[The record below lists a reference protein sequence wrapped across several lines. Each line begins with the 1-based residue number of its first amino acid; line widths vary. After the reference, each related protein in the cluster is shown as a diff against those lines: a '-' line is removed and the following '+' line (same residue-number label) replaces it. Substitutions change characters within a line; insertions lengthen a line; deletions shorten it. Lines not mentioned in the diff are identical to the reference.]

1 MNINRN
7 YHNLEE
13 SYLFSTIARKV
24 DAYAA
29 QHPDQKVIRLG
40 IGDVTLPLVPA
51 VVEAAQRAV
60 REMSRAETFRG
71 YGE

>member
-29 QHPDQKVIRLG
+29 QHPDQKVVG
-40 IGDVTLPLVPA
+40 TLPCRWCRRWWRRLSA
-51 VVEAAQRAV
+51 LFGR
-60 REMSRAETFRG
+60 
-71 YGE
+71 